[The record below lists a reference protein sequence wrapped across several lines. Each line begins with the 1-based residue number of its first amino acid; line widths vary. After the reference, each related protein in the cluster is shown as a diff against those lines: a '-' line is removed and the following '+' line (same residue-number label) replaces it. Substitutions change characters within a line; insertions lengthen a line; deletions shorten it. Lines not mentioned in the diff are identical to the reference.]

1 MTKVTLPLGLDHPL
15 AGAWAQGYCPG
26 DLDPWSAGPHL
37 ATCCGAEM
45 KWDPI
50 LPLVWGHGRDLVC
63 QHWIAHPRGRHVLK
77 SACRWRPCPVGV
89 QPGSLTPCRSDA
101 QVRT

>member
-45 KWDPI
+45 GPHPPFG
-50 LPLVWGHGRDLVC
+50 LGPRDLVC
-63 QHWIAHPRGRHVLK
+63 QHWTAHP
-77 SACRWRPCPVGV
+77 
-89 QPGSLTPCRSDA
+89 PGAARSQVCLQVASLSSGSPAWTPD
-101 QVRT
+101 TMPF